1 MEHTVNVSLINVLTG
16 VGNALVT
23 ILVGFKHLL
32 SLAPVTLGSGV
43 FLGWLAAFFLNWACG
58 WTGGY
63 FEAFPETFSPSH
75 LWPITL
81 SALVLAMALLYH
93 ATMLSHSKFPPGLHI
108 FPAVAAGLFLFY
120 LIVHG
125 AYALLWPSIAFTL
138 CVPWALLSDHMMS
151 EKPDAN
157 APAPAVANAGLEKP
171 NTVLKAGAGGKLF
184 EYPAIPARTTFSD
197 VDGHDAIKIELLGF
211 GQEAL
216 LTDAQIRKIRQSEPG
231 KQFRNGALLS
241 GEPGNGKTFMTEC
254 LAGSLGIPIIT
265 VTIGNLQSMWVGQK
279 TERIVQSFR
288 DAEAQAPCILFIDE
302 FDAILGN
309 RDKITNP
316 DSEDGKTVA
325 AILTEAV
332 RIRGK
337 GVVLMAATNYP
348 DRLDAAG
355 SRDGR
360 FDLKLT
366 IPPPDTDGRIGLL
379 RRAVDKDTVFT
390 EGSLAMAARHFEG
403 FSTARLQA
411 IGREVRAL
419 GDKKITFTTML
430 KCLRKIQG
438 VARSEVGPELKDL
451 VLMPRARD
459 QIDRLVTMMNSI
471 EKTECM
477 GGAMQPGVS
486 FFGPPGTG
494 KTATAMAIAKATGW
508 TFIATTGKDLVGT
521 DDAME
526 KTIAKAG
533 DLRPAIVFIDEADDI
548 LADRN
553 FSPHTKM
560 ATNKLLSLMDGAG
573 GRIPDVLF
581 IAATNNPQLFDSA
594 SNRRLPIKI
603 EFELPGLP
611 EIRAYIQ
618 KWMKTLVIPIE
629 PTYSVDHAASVL
641 EGRSIADIK
650 SALQE
655 AINIVIA
662 EHDKTPARGLRPGD
676 IARAA
681 RSLSA

>member
-1 MEHTVNVSLINVLTG
+1 MEHTFKITSAVLKG
-16 VGNALVT
+16 VGKSFVM
-23 ILVGFKHLL
+23 IVVGFRHLL
-32 SLAPVTLGSGV
+32 SLAPVMLGAGV
-43 FLGWLAAFFLNWACG
+43 FLGWLAAFFLDWACG
-58 WTGGY
+58 WKGGY
-63 FEAFPETFSPSH
+63 FESFPESFSPLH

-81 SALVLAMALLYH
+81 SSLLLAMLLLYR
-93 ATMLSHSKFPPGLHI
+93 AASPVSGQREPGLDLL
-108 FPAVAAGLFLFY
+108 PAIAAGLFLFY
-120 LIVHG
+120 LMVHG
-125 AYALLWPSIAFTL
+125 AYALLWPSLAFTL
-138 CVPWALLSDHMMS
+138 LLPWALLADQLMS
-151 EKPDAN
+151 SPTGTETAALTVASAGLTKPAAEQKPGVGGKPYDY
-157 APAPAVANAGLEKP
+157 PAVK
-171 NTVLKAGAGGKLF
+171 
-184 EYPAIPARTTFSD
+184 ARTTFND
-197 VDGHDAIKIELLGF
+197 VDGHEAIKSELLQF
-211 GQEAL
+211 GHEAL
-216 LTDAQIRKIRQSEPG
+216 LTDADIRTIRQSEPG

-241 GEPGNGKTFMTEC
+241 GDPGNGKTFMTEC
-254 LAGSLGIPIIT
+254 LAGSMGIPLIT

-279 TERIVQSFR
+279 TERMVQAFK
-288 DAEAQAPCILFIDE
+288 DAEAQAPCVLFIDE

-332 RIRGK
+332 RIRGR
-337 GVVLMAATNYP
+337 GVVLVAATNYP

-366 IPPPDTDGRIGLL
+366 IPPPDDEGRMGLL
-379 RRAVDKDTVFT
+379 RRAITEDSVFT
-390 EGSLAMAARHFEG
+390 EGSLEMAARHFEG

-411 IGREVRAL
+411 IGREVRAQD
-419 GDKKITFTTML
+419 DKEITFTTLL
-430 KCLRKIQG
+430 KCLRKVQG
-438 VARSEVGPELKDL
+438 VALSEVGPDLKEL
-451 VLMPRARD
+451 VLMPRARE
-459 QIDRLVTMMNSI
+459 QIDRLVSMMNSI
-471 EKTECM
+471 ERTERM
-477 GGAMQPGVS
+477 GGAIQPGIS

-494 KTATAMAIAKATGW
+494 KTATAMAIAKATSW
-508 TFIATTGKDLVGT
+508 TFIPTTGKDLVGA

-526 KTIAKAG
+526 KVIAKAR
-533 DLRPAIVFIDEADDI
+533 DLRPAIIFIDEADDI

-553 FSPHTKM
+553 YSPHTRM

-611 EIRAYIQ
+611 EIRGYVE
-618 KWMKTLVIPIE
+618 KWMMHLVIPIE
-629 PTYSVDHAASVL
+629 PTFTVDLVAKIL
-641 EGRSIADIK
+641 EGKSIADIK

-655 AINIVIA
+655 AINIAIA
-662 EHDKTPARGLRPGD
+662 ERERNSARGLRPGD
-676 IARAA
+676 VARAA

>member
-1 MEHTVNVSLINVLTG
+1 MEHTFKITSAVLKG
-16 VGNALVT
+16 VGKSFVM
-23 ILVGFKHLL
+23 IVVGFRHLL
-32 SLAPVTLGSGV
+32 SLTPVILGSGI

-58 WTGGY
+58 WNGGY
-63 FEAFPETFSPSH
+63 FESFPETFSPLH

-81 SALVLAMALLYH
+81 SSLLLAMLLLYR
-93 ATMLSHSKFPPGLHI
+93 AVSPVSGQREPGLDVL
-108 FPAVAAGLFLFY
+108 PAIAAGLFLFY
-120 LIVHG
+120 LMVHG
-125 AYALLWPSIAFTL
+125 AYALLWPSIVFTL
-138 CVPWALLSDHMMS
+138 FLPWALLADQMVSNPPTM
-151 EKPDAN
+151 ETTTPT
-157 APAPAVANAGLEKP
+157 VANAGLTKP
-171 NTVLKAGAGGKLF
+171 AAEQKPGVGGKPYD
-184 EYPAIPARTTFSD
+184 YPAVKARTTFSD
-197 VDGHDAIKIELLGF
+197 VDGHEAIKVELLKF
-211 GQEAL
+211 GNEAL
-216 LTDAQIRKIRQSEPG
+216 LTDAEIRKIQQSEPG

-254 LAGSLGIPIIT
+254 LAGALGIPLIT

-279 TERIVQSFR
+279 TERMVQAFK
-288 DAEAQAPCILFIDE
+288 DAEAQAPCVLFIDE

-309 RDKITNP
+309 RDQITNP
-316 DSEDGKTVA
+316 DSEDSKTVA
-325 AILTEAV
+325 TVLTEAV

-337 GVVLMAATNYP
+337 GVVLVAATNYP
-348 DRLDAAG
+348 DRLDTAG

-366 IPPPDTDGRIGLL
+366 IPPPDYEGRIGLL
-379 RRAVDKDTVFT
+379 RRAVGKDAEFT
-390 EGSLAMAARHFEG
+390 KGSLEMAARHFEG

-411 IGREVRAL
+411 IGREARSLNVREV
-419 GDKKITFTTML
+419 TFTSML
-430 KCLRKIQG
+430 TCLRKVQG
-438 VARSEVGPELKDL
+438 IARSEVGPELKDL
-451 VLMPRARD
+451 VLMPKARE
-459 QIDRLVTMMNSI
+459 QIDRLVSMMNNI
-471 EKTECM
+471 EKIERM
-477 GGAMQPGVS
+477 GGAIQPGVS

-494 KTATAMAIAKATGW
+494 KTATALAIAKATGW
-508 TFIATTGKDLVGT
+508 TFIPTTGKDLVGS

-526 KTIAKAG
+526 KVIAKAK
-533 DLRPAIVFIDEADDI
+533 DLRPTIVFIDEADDI

-553 FSPHTKM
+553 YAPHTRM

-611 EIRAYIQ
+611 EIRGYVG
-618 KWMKTLVIPIE
+618 KWMKCLVIPIE
-629 PTYSVDHAASVL
+629 QTFTVDLVARIL
-641 EGRSIADIK
+641 EGKSIADIK

-662 EHDKTPARGLRPGD
+662 ERNKSPSRGLRPGD
-676 IARAA
+676 VARAA

>member
-1 MEHTVNVSLINVLTG
+1 MEHTITVSVAILKGIG
-16 VGNALVT
+16 KSLVT
-23 ILVGFKHLL
+23 ILGGFRHLL
-32 SLAPVTLGSGV
+32 SLAPATLGSGV
-43 FLGWLAAFFLNWACG
+43 FLGWLAAFFLDWACG
-58 WTGGY
+58 WKGGY
-63 FEAFPETFSPSH
+63 FESFPDAYSPSH

-81 SALVLAMALLYH
+81 SSLLLAMLLMYR
-93 ATMLSHSKFPPGLHI
+93 AVAPDSSRREPGLDLL
-108 FPAVAAGLFLFY
+108 PAIAAGLFLFY
-120 LIVHG
+120 LMVHG

-138 CVPWALLSDHMMS
+138 FLPWALLADQVMS
-151 EKPDAN
+151 GPIGTGTAALTVASACQGKP
-157 APAPAVANAGLEKP
+157 PAEQKPGVGGKPYDYPAVK
-171 NTVLKAGAGGKLF
+171 
-184 EYPAIPARTTFSD
+184 ARTTFYD
-197 VDGHDAIKIELLGF
+197 VDGHDAIKVELLKF

-216 LTDAQIRKIRQSEPG
+216 LPDADIRKIRQPAPG

-254 LAGSLGIPIIT
+254 LAGSLGIPLIT

-279 TERIVQSFR
+279 TERMMQAFK
-288 DAEAQAPCILFIDE
+288 DAEAQAPCLLFIDE

-309 RDKITNP
+309 RDQITNP

-337 GVVLMAATNYP
+337 GVVLVAATNYP

-355 SRDGR
+355 SREGR

-366 IPPPDTDGRIGLL
+366 IPPPDDEGRMGLL
-379 RRAVDKDTVFT
+379 RRAVAKDTAFT
-390 EGSLAMAARHFEG
+390 EGSLEMAARHFEG
-403 FSTARLQA
+403 FSTARMQA

-419 GDKKITFTTML
+419 DVREVTFTTML
-430 KCLRKIQG
+430 VCLRKVQG
-438 VARSEVGPELKDL
+438 VTRSEVGPELKDL
-451 VLMPRARD
+451 VLMPKARE
-459 QIDRLVTMMNSI
+459 QIDRLVSMMNHI
-471 EKTECM
+471 ERTERM
-477 GGAMQPGVS
+477 GGAIQPGVS

-494 KTATAMAIAKATGW
+494 KTATALAIAKATGW
-508 TFIATTGKDLVGT
+508 TFIPTTGKDLVGS

-526 KTIAKAG
+526 KTIARAR

-553 FSPHTKM
+553 YSPHTRM

-611 EIRAYIQ
+611 EIRGYVE
-618 KWMKTLVIPIE
+618 KWMRRLVIPIE
-629 PTYSVDHAASVL
+629 PTFTVDLVAKKL
-641 EGRSIADIK
+641 EGKSIADIK

-655 AINIVIA
+655 AINIAIA
-662 EHDKTPARGLRPGD
+662 ERKRNPARGLRPGD
-676 IARAA
+676 VARAA
-681 RSLSA
+681 RNLSA

>member
-1 MEHTVNVSLINVLTG
+1 MEHTITVSVAILRSIG
-16 VGNALVT
+16 KSIVT
-23 ILVGFKHLL
+23 ILVGFRHLL
-32 SLAPVTLGSGV
+32 SLAPVILGSGV
-43 FLGWLAAFFLNWACG
+43 FLGWLAAFFLDWACG

-63 FEAFPETFSPSH
+63 FDNFPETFSPSH

-81 SALVLAMALLYH
+81 SSLLLAMLLLYR
-93 ATMLSHSKFPPGLHI
+93 AISPVSGQREPGLDVL
-108 FPAVAAGLFLFY
+108 PAIAAGLFLFY
-120 LIVHG
+120 LMVHG
-125 AYALLWPSIAFTL
+125 AYALLWPSIVFTL
-138 CVPWALLSDHMMS
+138 FLPWALLADQMMS
-151 EKPDAN
+151 SPPTMETTTT
-157 APAPAVANAGLEKP
+157 VANAGLTKP
-171 NTVLKAGAGGKLF
+171 AAEQKPGVGGKPYD
-184 EYPAIPARTTFSD
+184 YPAVKARTTFSD
-197 VDGHDAIKIELLGF
+197 VDGHDAIKVELLKF
-211 GQEAL
+211 GNEAL
-216 LTDAQIRKIRQSEPG
+216 LTDADIRKIRRSEPG

-254 LAGSLGIPIIT
+254 LAGSLGIPLIT

-279 TERIVQSFR
+279 TERMVQAFK
-288 DAEAQAPCILFIDE
+288 DAEAQAPCLLFIDE
-302 FDAILGN
+302 FDALLGN
-309 RDKITNP
+309 RDRITNP

-325 AILTEAV
+325 AVLTEAV

-337 GVVLMAATNYP
+337 GVVLVAATNYP

-366 IPPPDTDGRIGLL
+366 IAPPDYAGRMGLL
-379 RRAVDKDTVFT
+379 RRAVGKEAEFT
-390 EGSLAMAARHFEG
+390 IGSLEMAARHFEG

-411 IGREVRAL
+411 IGREVRTL
-419 GDKKITFTTML
+419 GDKEVTFTTLL
-430 KCLRKIQG
+430 KCLRKVQG
-438 VARSEVGPELKDL
+438 VAPSEVGPDLKEL
-451 VLMPRARD
+451 VLMPKARN
-459 QIDRLVTMMNSI
+459 QIDRLVSMMNHI
-471 EKTECM
+471 EKTERM
-477 GGAMQPGVS
+477 GGAIQPGVS

-494 KTATAMAIAKATGW
+494 KTATAMAIAKATSW
-508 TFIATTGKDLVGT
+508 TFIPATGKDLVGS

-526 KTIAKAG
+526 KIIAKAR
-533 DLRPAIVFIDEADDI
+533 DMRPAIVFIDEADDI

-553 FSPHTKM
+553 YSQHTRM

-611 EIRAYIQ
+611 EIRGYVE
-618 KWMKTLVIPIE
+618 KWMRCLVIPIE
-629 PTYSVDHAASVL
+629 PTFTVDLVAKIL
-641 EGRSIADIK
+641 EGKSIADIK

-662 EHDKTPARGLRPGD
+662 ERERNPARGLRPGD
-676 IARAA
+676 VARAA